1 MTIKKL
7 LILIIVVVT
16 LGGAGVFA
24 YMSLS
29 ETGTSTEVAA
39 TNAQGQAIIL
49 PHGSDINFDNINKF
63 NQTGKTF
70 QYPQVTPAD
79 IGQELNAII
88 SQ

>member
-1 MTIKKL
+1 MKLKKL
-7 LILIIVVVT
+7 LILIIIVVT

-29 ETGTSTEVAA
+29 ETGTSAEVAA
-39 TNAQGQAIIL
+39 TNEQAKAIIL
-49 PHGSDINFDNINKF
+49 PHGSDLNFDNINKF

-70 QYPQVTPAD
+70 QYPAVTPAD
-79 IGQELNAII
+79 IGPELNAII